1 MMNSPEFLQ
10 QMSTIMS
17 NPQVLDQ
24 IIAQNPQLA
33 AMGPQV
39 REVFQ
44 SERFRQL
51 MSVALHFSVC
61 TAYLTRIWEGRTQNR

>member
-1 MMNSPEFLQ
+1 MLNSPQFLQ
-10 QMSTIMS
+10 QMSGVMS
-17 NPQVLDQ
+17 NPAILDQ

-44 SERFRQL
+44 SERFREL
-51 MSVALHFSVC
+51 MCVTCIHQQMTTIL
-61 TAYLTRIWEGRTQNR
+61 IQG